1 MQSTLE
7 NYQRVY
13 GMLEDDQS
21 KFVYLNRLNYLISG
35 DFKFV
40 KAITPNSL
48 KEEKL
53 PVYPDCCIPNDGKIV
68 LYGTGACPK

>member
-48 KEEKL
+48 
-53 PVYPDCCIPNDGKIV
+53 
-68 LYGTGACPK
+68 